1 MKKGDLIEATM
12 DKTEAAPQPL
22 GAAGS
27 DSTPAAAT
35 NQAPALQV
43 ADAASGGVPSKGGGG
58 RGDGDG
64 GGEGSGSKP
73 PANRRDS
80 EFTSEIFKVLAPSC
94 ITTLGGA
101 RMRVYHV
108 CVCVRGG
115 CVGGPQAR
123 EMSSEP

>member
-1 MKKGDLIEATM
+1 M

-80 EFTSEIFKVLAPSC
+80 EFTSEIFK
-94 ITTLGGA
+94 IQ
-101 RMRVYHV
+101 
-108 CVCVRGG
+108 VRNLNKFCTPKDVRKIAINKGLDPVKVKKG
-115 CVGGPQAR
+115 Q
-123 EMSSEP
+123 